1 MFVTLPSQSPHALS
15 RSTIVFNPLQSELSP
30 VTRCVGVCVVCP
42 SVSCGHARCKEHFMS
57 PTCARKAHHVIYTS
71 LSIRFSVCSDSPVS
85 SNTDNNLLV
94 CLLTTA
100 RCRYAGIASSDTEL
114 HVSSETIHQTR
125 GLGAGPGLGLGL
137 GLGPGLAT
145 HDTCGWGLHHRPMIM
160 ELLPDEQTQLSHI
173 NTETK

>member
-57 PTCARKAHHVIYTS
+57 PICARKAHHVIYTS
-71 LSIRFSVCSDSPVS
+71 LSIRFSGSALTLPSLQTP
-85 SNTDNNLLV
+85 DNNLLV
-94 CLLTTA
+94 CLLRTA

-125 GLGAGPGLGLGL
+125 GLRPGLGP